1 MRVVFRAVL
10 AYEDARAE
18 LEERV
23 RDEDGVALS
32 MPVGMR
38 TVARRCDR
46 ILVLDDG
53 EIAETDNG
61 MG

>member
-1 MRVVFRAVL
+1 MRDV
-10 AYEDARAE
+10 
-18 LEERV
+18 
-23 RDEDGVALS
+23 DGVALS

-38 TVARRCDR
+38 MVLRRRDR

-53 EIAETDNG
+53 EIAENGNG